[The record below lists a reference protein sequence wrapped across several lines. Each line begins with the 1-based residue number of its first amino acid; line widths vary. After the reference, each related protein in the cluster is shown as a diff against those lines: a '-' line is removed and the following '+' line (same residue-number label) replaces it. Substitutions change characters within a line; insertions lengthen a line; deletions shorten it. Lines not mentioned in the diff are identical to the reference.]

1 MASAM
6 PLRISDFPF
15 HTAGLFPDRDAAVLG
30 GRRLSYRL
38 LAEDVERC
46 ARALLAHGI
55 APGDRIAMLS
65 TPRPEYLAV
74 FLASARIGAIWLGLN
89 PVHRLAEHR
98 QILGDSQPRLLFG
111 FPQLRDR
118 DHRQEL
124 KDLAAVVAGIEEL
137 VIMGEGAMGEG
148 EGLGIGYEE
157 FLARGDPVQ
166 AEAYA
171 GAVAA
176 VRPDDVALI
185 VYTSGSTGGPKGA
198 MITHRNLVHCA
209 TVQNTLFPADP
220 LIVLCNLPVSHI
232 ASSSDIVSHAL
243 IGGGTIVFQERF
255 DPADALALIER
266 ERISCLMQIPTMLQ
280 RMLAVPDRR
289 DRDTASLRLVF
300 FEGAPMPADQIPD
313 LQELAATVV
322 TGWGLTESSC
332 SVTYTAAGDG
342 LAVLAETVGR
352 PAPGSE
358 LRILGAD
365 GKTATDG
372 EAGEVLVRGPCVM
385 AGYFRQ
391 PDATAAAIDPEGWL
405 HSGDIGRFDA
415 AGRLRLIG
423 RIKEMFKSG
432 GYNIYPRE
440 IEMVLESHPAVSLAA
455 VVAMP
460 DPLYREIGC
469 AFLLRKPGCG
479 LEAAELDAWCRARLA
494 NYKIPKRFVIR
505 DELPLLP
512 IGKLDKTALRAEALR
527 LGGESSP
534 SRRPSAPSS
543 PGDESGVGLK
553 AAAHL
558 RRRWRDGLSSASASR
573 GS

>member
-15 HTAGLFPDRDAAVLG
+15 HTAGLFPDRDAAILG
-30 GRRLSYRL
+30 ERRLSYRA
-38 LAEDVERC
+38 LAEEIERC

-65 TPRPEYLAV
+65 TPRPEYLIV

-89 PVHRLAEHR
+89 PVHRPAEHR
-98 QILGDSQPRLLFG
+98 QILEDSQPRLLFG

-118 DHRQEL
+118 DHRQ
-124 KDLAAVVAGIEEL
+124 DLRDLTAALDCIEGLVV
-137 VIMGEGAMGEG
+137 MGEGVMGDGEG
-148 EGLGIGYEE
+148 FGVGYEE
-157 FLARGDPVQ
+157 FLERGRPVQ

-171 GAVAA
+171 AAVSA

-185 VYTSGSTGGPKGA
+185 VYTSGSTGGAKGA

-209 TVQNTLFPADP
+209 TVQDGLFPVDP

-232 ASSSDIVSHAL
+232 GSSSDIVSHAL
-243 IGGGTIVFQERF
+243 VGGGTIVFQERF
-255 DPADALALIER
+255 DPAEALALIER
-266 ERISCLMQIPTMLQ
+266 QRITCLLQVPTMLQ

-289 DRDTASLRLVF
+289 DRDTASLRLLF
-300 FEGAPMPADQIPD
+300 FEGAPMPAEQIPD

-332 SVTYTAAGDG
+332 SVTYTAADDP
-342 LAVLAETVGR
+342 LPVLAETVGR
-352 PAPGSE
+352 PAPGCE
-358 LRILGAD
+358 LRIAGAD
-365 GKTATDG
+365 GKSASDG

-391 PDATAAAIDPEGWL
+391 PEATAATIDAEGWL
-405 HSGDIGRFDA
+405 HSGDIGRFDES
-415 AGRLRLIG
+415 GRLRLIG

-479 LEAAELDAWCRARLA
+479 LEAAAIDVWCRERLA

-512 IGKLDKTALRAEALR
+512 VGKLDKTALSAEALR
-527 LGGESSP
+527 LSGESAPFSFIPSP
-534 SRRPSAPSS
+534 PE
-543 PGDESGVGLK
+543 GG
-553 AAAHL
+553 
-558 RRRWRDGLSSASASR
+558 R
-573 GS
+573 GSG

>member
-15 HTAGLFPDRDAAVLG
+15 HTAGLFPDRDAAILG
-30 GRRLSYRL
+30 ERRLSYRA
-38 LAEDVERC
+38 LAEEIERC

-65 TPRPEYLAV
+65 TPRPEYLIV

-89 PVHRLAEHR
+89 PVHRPAEHR
-98 QILGDSQPRLLFG
+98 QILEDSRPRLLFG

-118 DHRQEL
+118 DHRQ
-124 KDLAAVVAGIEEL
+124 DLRDLTAALGCIEGLVV
-137 VIMGEGAMGEG
+137 MGEGVMGDGEG
-148 EGLGIGYEE
+148 FGVGYEE
-157 FLARGDPVQ
+157 FLEHGRPVQ

-171 GAVAA
+171 AAVSA

-185 VYTSGSTGGPKGA
+185 VYTSGSTGGAKGA

-209 TVQNTLFPADP
+209 TVQDRLFPVDP

-232 ASSSDIVSHAL
+232 GSSSDIVSHAL
-243 IGGGTIVFQERF
+243 VGGGTIVFQERF
-255 DPADALALIER
+255 DPAEALALIER
-266 ERISCLMQIPTMLQ
+266 QRITCLLQVPTMLQ
-280 RMLAVPDRR
+280 RMLAVPGRR
-289 DRDTASLRLVF
+289 DRDTASLRLLF
-300 FEGAPMPADQIPD
+300 FEGAPMPAEQIPD
-313 LQELAATVV
+313 LQELAAVVV

-332 SVTYTAAGDG
+332 SVTYTAADDP
-342 LAVLAETVGR
+342 LPVLAETVGR
-352 PAPGSE
+352 PAPGCE
-358 LRILGAD
+358 LRIAGAD
-365 GKTATDG
+365 GKSASDG

-391 PDATAAAIDPEGWL
+391 PEATAAAIDAEGWL
-405 HSGDIGRFDA
+405 HSGDIGRFDES
-415 AGRLRLIG
+415 GRLRLLG

-440 IEMVLESHPAVSLAA
+440 IEMVLESHAAVSLAA

-479 LEAAELDAWCRARLA
+479 LEAAAIDAWCRARLA

-512 IGKLDKTALRAEALR
+512 IGKLDKTALQAEALR
-527 LGGESSP
+527 LGEES
-534 SRRPSAPSS
+534 
-543 PGDESGVGLK
+543 
-553 AAAHL
+553 H
-558 RRRWRDGLSSASASR
+558 
-573 GS
+573 

>member
-30 GRRLSYRL
+30 GRRLSYGA
-38 LAEDVERC
+38 LAAEIERC
-46 ARALLAHGI
+46 ARALVAYGI

-65 TPRPEYLAV
+65 TPRPEYLVV

-118 DHRQEL
+118 DHRQDL
-124 KDLAAVVAGIEEL
+124 KDLTMELACIESLVV
-137 VIMGEGAMGEG
+137 MGEG

-157 FLARGDPVQ
+157 FLERGRSVQ

-171 GAVAA
+171 AAVAA
-176 VRPDDVALI
+176 VKADDVALI

-209 TVQNTLFPADP
+209 TVQDRLFPVDP

-255 DPADALALIER
+255 DPAAALALIER
-266 ERISCLMQIPTMLQ
+266 ERISCLLQISTMLQ

-289 DRDTASLRLVF
+289 ARDTSSLRLLF
-300 FEGAPMPADQIPD
+300 FEGAPMPADQIPE
-313 LQELAATVV
+313 LQKMARTVV
-322 TGWGLTESSC
+322 TAWGLTESSC
-332 SVTYTAAGDG
+332 SVTYTAAGDP
-342 LAVLAETVGR
+342 LDVLAETVGR
-352 PAPGSE
+352 AAPGYE
-358 LRILGAD
+358 LQILGAD
-365 GKTATDG
+365 SKPAAHG

-391 PDATAAAIDPEGWL
+391 PEATAMAIDAEGWL

-415 AGRLRLIG
+415 AGRLRIIG

-469 AFLLRKPGCG
+469 AFLLRKPGSE
-479 LEAAELDAWCRARLA
+479 LEAEALSAWCRARLA

-527 LGGESSP
+527 LGE
-534 SRRPSAPSS
+534 
-543 PGDESGVGLK
+543 E
-553 AAAHL
+553 L
-558 RRRWRDGLSSASASR
+558 R
-573 GS
+573 

>member
-30 GRRLSYRL
+30 GRRLSYGA
-38 LAEDVERC
+38 LAAEIERC
-46 ARALLAHGI
+46 ARALVAYGI

-65 TPRPEYLAV
+65 TPRPEYLVV

-118 DHRQEL
+118 DHRQDL
-124 KDLAAVVAGIEEL
+124 KDLTMELACIESLVV
-137 VIMGEGAMGEG
+137 MGEG

-157 FLARGDPVQ
+157 FLERGRSVQ

-171 GAVAA
+171 AAVAA
-176 VRPDDVALI
+176 VKADDVALI

-209 TVQNTLFPADP
+209 TVQDRLFPVDP

-266 ERISCLMQIPTMLQ
+266 ERISCLLQISTMLQ
-280 RMLAVPDRR
+280 RMLGRARSPRARYLQPPV
-289 DRDTASLRLVF
+289 ALLRG
-300 FEGAPMPADQIPD
+300 GAHARGSDSRAP
-313 LQELAATVV
+313 EN
-322 TGWGLTESSC
+322 GK
-332 SVTYTAAGDG
+332 DG
-342 LAVLAETVGR
+342 RYG
-352 PAPGSE
+352 
-358 LRILGAD
+358 LGAD
-365 GKTATDG
+365 GILLLRDLYRRRRSLSTCSPRRW
-372 EAGEVLVRGPCVM
+372 AGRRRAMSCRSWALIASPPPMARRVRCWCAGPCVM

-391 PDATAAAIDPEGWL
+391 PEATAMAIDAEGWL
-405 HSGDIGRFDA
+405 HSGDIGRFDES
-415 AGRLRLIG
+415 GRLRIIG

-469 AFLLRKPGCG
+469 AFLLRKPGCA
-479 LEAAELDAWCRARLA
+479 LE
-494 NYKIPKRFVIR
+494 
-505 DELPLLP
+505 
-512 IGKLDKTALRAEALR
+512 AEALER
-527 LGGESSP
+527 LVPRAPRQLQDSEALRD
-534 SRRPSAPSS
+534 SRR
-543 PGDESGVGLK
+543 
-553 AAAHL
+553 AAATAD
-558 RRRWRDGLSSASASR
+558 RQARQDGAQSGSAAAR
-573 GS
+573 